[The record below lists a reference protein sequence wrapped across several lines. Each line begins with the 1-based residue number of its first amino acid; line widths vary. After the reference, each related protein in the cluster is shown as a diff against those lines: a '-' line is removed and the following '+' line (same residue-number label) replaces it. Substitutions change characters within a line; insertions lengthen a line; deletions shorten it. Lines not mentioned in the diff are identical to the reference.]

1 MDTAKHNDLNAIRV
15 SFPETKTSRL
25 EEGLRGEAKAGTK
38 TLVSCLWPSPDISIR
53 HCLLHLVLYVV
64 LSLAG

>member
-1 MDTAKHNDLNAIRV
+1 MDTAKHNELNAIRL
-15 SFPETKTSRL
+15 SFPETRL

-38 TLVSCLWPSPDISIR
+38 MLVSCVWPSPDISIR

-64 LSLAG
+64 LSLAV